1 MRNSILKRN
10 LCISLCSLAISF
22 IILGSILILVISL
35 NWENSKKYTLSE
47 NITKM
52 SELIT
57 KYTDVTDGSIKP
69 LYPDILPEVLNN
81 FSDISECELLYSDKE
96 GKITFATSLYDNVYK
111 DKAVSARFLNKIDDN
126 YYEKSDCYGFFD
138 ETYLISAKSYIHNGE
153 TIGYCF
159 AIIRES
165 DICNVTIPI
174 IITFICSALL
184 SFGLMAIMIFFF
196 SAHSLKPLKEMSEAA
211 KAFAMG
217 DFSSRVSANSYDEV
231 GDLARAFNEMAD
243 SLSNSE
249 ALRRSF
255 IANVSHELKTP
266 MTTIGGFVDGILDG
280 TIPQEQQF
288 SYLNTVSNEV
298 KRLSRLVTSMLSI
311 SRIDSGE
318 LKLKKSSFNLTNIVI
333 QTLFSFEQIIENKC
347 LDVRGLDGLDNVVIE
362 ADYDLLYQVIYNLF
376 ENATKFTPPSGYIEV
391 RISDTPEKVSVSIIN
406 SGHGIE
412 RKELPLIFDKFYKTD
427 KSRNKDKK
435 GMGLGL
441 YIVKT
446 IMHMHGGDITADS
459 ELDKYT
465 DFTFW
470 LPKPQPQQFFDA
482 ITGSKT

>member
-10 LCISLCSLAISF
+10 LLISLGSLALSF
-22 IILGSILILVISL
+22 IILGSILTFIISL
-35 NWENSKKYTLSE
+35 NWENSKKNTLSE
-47 NITKM
+47 NTIKM
-52 SELIT
+52 SEFLT
-57 KYTDVTDGSIKP
+57 TSTDVNNDSIKP
-69 LYPDILPEVLNN
+69 EDPELLSEVLSD
-81 FSDISECELLYSDKE
+81 FSEISKCDLLYSDKD
-96 GKITFATSLYDNVYK
+96 GKIIFSTSVYDNNYT
-111 DKAVSARFLNKIDDN
+111 DKSVSARFLKKIGSN

-138 ETYLISAKSYIHNGE
+138 ETYLISAKPYIHGDE

-159 AIIRES
+159 AAVKES
-165 DICNVTIPI
+165 DIRNVTLPI
-174 IITFICSALL
+174 IITFVCSALF
-184 SFGLMAIMIFFF
+184 SFGLMGIMIYFF

-243 SLSNSE
+243 SMSNSE

-333 QTLFSFEQIIENKC
+333 QTLFSFEQIIESKY
-347 LDVRGLDGLDNVVIE
+347 LDVRGLDELDSVVIE

-376 ENATKFTPPSGYIEV
+376 ENATKFVPNSGYIEV
-391 RISDTPEKVSVSIIN
+391 RINDTPERVSVSIIN

-435 GMGLGL
+435 GLGLGL

-459 ELDKYT
+459 EIDKFAE
-465 DFTFW
+465 FTFW
-470 LPKPQPQQFFDA
+470 LPKPQPQ
-482 ITGSKT
+482 